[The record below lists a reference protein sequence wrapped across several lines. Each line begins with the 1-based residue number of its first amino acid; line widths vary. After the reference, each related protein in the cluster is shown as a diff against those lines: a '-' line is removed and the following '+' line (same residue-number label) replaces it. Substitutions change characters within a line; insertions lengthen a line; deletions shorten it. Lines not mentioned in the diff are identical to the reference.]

1 MTPKTII
8 PNSKQKVSPTCILL
22 LILGVLFLIIYIFD
36 SLTHLIDLSES
47 TLGILL
53 AFVIIFLGVGL
64 ILYFF
69 TFLFRK
75 LANIA
80 DEIEQECNDE
90 LEETEES

>member
-8 PNSKQKVSPTCILL
+8 PDSKQKANPTGILL
-22 LILGVLFLIIYIFD
+22 LMLGLLFLIIYILD
-36 SLTHLIDLSES
+36 SLTHLIGLSES
-47 TLGILL
+47 TLGIFL
-53 AFVIIFLGVGL
+53 AFIIIFLGVGL

-69 TFLFRK
+69 NILFRK

-80 DEIEQECNDE
+80 DEIEQEGNDE

>member
-8 PNSKQKVSPTCILL
+8 PDSKQRASPTCILL
-22 LILGVLFLIIYIFD
+22 LMLGLLFLIIYILD
-36 SLTHLIDLSES
+36 SLTHLIGLSES
-47 TLGILL
+47 TLGIFL
-53 AFVIIFLGVGL
+53 AFIIIFLGVGL

-80 DEIEQECNDE
+80 DEIEQEGNDE